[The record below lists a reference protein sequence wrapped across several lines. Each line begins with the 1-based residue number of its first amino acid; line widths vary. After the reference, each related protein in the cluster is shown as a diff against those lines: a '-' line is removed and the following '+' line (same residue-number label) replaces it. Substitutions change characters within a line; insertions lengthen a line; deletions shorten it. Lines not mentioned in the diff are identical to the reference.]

1 VDAHPAAQLDNF
13 VAQANIA
20 KASRWVVMKRAHYSV
35 ATFTG
40 RESLGY
46 LIRRLHNLVMPRA
59 EALFGEADFTFSQW
73 VVLMAVRD
81 GVATTCAELARMME
95 HDAGATTRLID
106 QMEVR
111 GLIRRR
117 RSTTDRRVV
126 NLQITGAGKALAKTM
141 IPRIVNFW
149 NSVLGDFSPQEFSQ
163 LITLL
168 TRLADR
174 LESEPVQEKQGER

>member
-1 VDAHPAAQLDNF
+1 MG
-13 VAQANIA
+13 
-20 KASRWVVMKRAHYSV
+20 RTHYSTNEFR
-35 ATFTG
+35 A

-59 EALFGEADFTFSQW
+59 EALFDEADFTFSQW

-81 GVATTCAELARMME
+81 GVASSCTELARMME

-106 QMEVR
+106 QMEER

-126 NLQITGAGKALAKTM
+126 NLEITSAGKVLAKTM
-141 IPRIVNFW
+141 TPRIVNFW
-149 NSVLGDFSPQEFSQ
+149 NTVLEDFSPQEFSQ
-163 LITLL
+163 LIALL
-168 TRLADR
+168 THLAER
-174 LESEPVQEKQGER
+174 LEAQPVQVKQTK